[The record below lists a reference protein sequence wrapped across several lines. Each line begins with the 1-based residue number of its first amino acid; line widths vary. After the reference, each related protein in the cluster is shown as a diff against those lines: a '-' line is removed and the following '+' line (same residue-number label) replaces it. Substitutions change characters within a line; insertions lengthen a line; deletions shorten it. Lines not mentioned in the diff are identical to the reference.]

1 MNSKSILFFVR
12 GTVLSSLRLCDCSVP
27 LSCPECAALAFVPP
41 FLATSAWLQ
50 VPPIQMDPRVSLE
63 AIFSIMNNMALEI
76 VPIVSTGGVY
86 HGLVTRA
93 CMMRFQKKLAKKY
106 NSEQRIG

>member
-1 MNSKSILFFVR
+1 ML
-12 GTVLSSLRLCDCSVP
+12 
-27 LSCPECAALAFVPP
+27 
-41 FLATSAWLQ
+41 WLQ

-93 CMMRFQKKLAKKY
+93 CMMRFQKKLDPTY
-106 NSEQRIG
+106 VDDQPVR